1 MNPHGPC
8 GPTDFRTRLRLSP
21 PLLSCRRVWGLDYP
35 FTMFPK
41 SSRKIGRSVHL
52 PLWGRQDRD
61 LWSDYVPISSSPNQ
75 AQRSHG
81 VILPLVR
88 LGEIRALGRR
98 LAAYHAH
105 PREAVAR
112 EWNYALKSRRQFEL
126 ILKRR
131 QRQGRG
137 RCRRIATATLTATPE
152 AALSR
157 PATPLPTLLINISG
171 DFSRLLGRLSDSSK
185 SPESSKRLRS
195 SSQSAIFGDSPRPAG
210 AIGRVG

>member
-1 MNPHGPC
+1 M
-8 GPTDFRTRLRLSP
+8 
-21 PLLSCRRVWGLDYP
+21 
-35 FTMFPK
+35 
-41 SSRKIGRSVHL
+41 GRSVHL

-157 PATPLPTLLINISG
+157 PATRLPTLLINTSG
-171 DFSRLLGRLSDSSK
+171 DYSRLLGRLSDSSK

-195 SSQSAIFGDSPRPAG
+195 AVPTENSEGYENSSVLIVTAMMSPAWVVPKDALASQARPANL
-210 AIGRVG
+210 